1 MPMPRLLRSWLHRW
15 LPAGPQP
22 GSPTAERALA
32 AADGFLFELDLIA
45 GRLQR
50 GERAASLGLPREE
63 PAADI
68 TALFRTVPLPQREA
82 ALRTAAQVVAGG
94 GAVLDLEVPVA
105 VPGEGEALR
114 HLRIVGHLARDA
126 GGRLTRID
134 GLCLEIT
141 EARRARRALE
151 RVSTRFQLAADAG
164 RLGLWELDLRNQT
177 VVQTDLGASLF
188 GMPSG
193 EPAPVA
199 AYLERIHP
207 EDRGAVEKA
216 FLATIGEG
224 GDLGLVFRV
233 VAGPRLRWV
242 RTAGRLERNDSG
254 RAVRVAGVNWE
265 ITDDIEARER
275 IRQSGERLG
284 LALAAANASVWE
296 YFRHQGRVVWDERGV
311 DLYGTDPNRAG
322 SRIGLV
328 HPEDR
333 VRIAT
338 LIADSVVDSSARDF
352 VFEYRIVHPVRG
364 LRWLRCIGRR
374 EVAPDGTRRS
384 TGIDI
389 DVTAERTAT
398 EAIEEARRAAEAASR
413 AKSAFLANM
422 SHEIRTPMNAIIGM
436 TGLAHQA
443 GSLAQSSSYAAQA
456 HSAARSLL
464 TVLNDVLDFS
474 RIEAG
479 RLEPERIEYA
489 IEEMLSPVLDV
500 AGFGAGEKRV
510 ALVVEFGAEVPARC
524 VGDPSRI
531 AQILFNLAGNAVKF
545 TERGFVAIS
554 VGVTGERLRFEVAD
568 SGIGLSP
575 EQQREVFEP
584 FTQGDISTSRR
595 FGGTGLGLSICRRL
609 AELMG
614 GELGVRARAGGGS
627 VFWLD
632 LPLRAVPDSGPV
644 WGTRRSG
651 RDVLVL
657 HHDPVVARSLASQA
671 ARLCVR
677 ASTLTDAEALPGWL
691 RLQASGSAPLL
702 CVDARLLPADAGAWL
717 AGLRAHPT
725 RPTVALIARRLSALP
740 SADSVL
746 LEPVLPSAWRRSLG
760 LGPAATVSAPTD
772 TGPVSGALAR
782 ALRPGMFAGKDIL
795 LVEDN
800 DLNRA
805 LVLAILADA
814 GAHIRMAGNG
824 VEALAAVRERLP
836 DVVLMDIHMPV
847 MDGYEATAAIRA
859 LGAGGRDLP
868 IIATTADAL
877 ESDRDRALRA
887 GMNDHLTKPLEPSRL
902 VEVLRRWIGAV
913 PASEAPA
920 IAPAAPASPMA
931 DPPGPAAPVTQ
942 APLAPVLDL
951 AEGLR
956 GCLGREALL
965 AQTLGIFLDV
975 YGPVPERLA
984 ATDSAPQAEGA
995 PDLRRL
1001 AHTLKGSVRTLGMT
1015 RLADAAAA
1023 IDAELRA
1030 GLPPGA
1036 THRAT
1041 LEAALRLTLDQ
1052 AADALARLRAS
1063 PG

>member
-1 MPMPRLLRSWLHRW
+1 MPLSRPLRAWLSRRL
-15 LPAGPQP
+15 AAAPQP
-22 GSPTAERALA
+22 GSSSAERALSA
-32 AADGFLFELDLIA
+32 AEGFLFDLDLVA
-45 GRLQR
+45 GRLHR
-50 GERAASLGLPREE
+50 GERAVHLGLPREE

-68 TALFRTVPLPQREA
+68 TALFRAVPSPQREA
-82 ALRTAAQVVAGG
+82 ALRLAAQADAGG
-94 GAVLDLEVPVA
+94 SVIDLEVPVA

-126 GGRLTRID
+126 AGRLTRIE

-141 EARRARRALE
+141 GARRARRALE

-188 GMPSG
+188 GMTSG

-199 AYLERIHP
+199 SYLDRMHP
-207 EDRGAVEKA
+207 EDRGRVEQA
-216 FLATIGEG
+216 FRDTIAHGH
-224 GDLGLVFRV
+224 DLGIVFRV
-233 VAGPRLRWV
+233 IAGSRQRWV

-265 ITDDIEARER
+265 ITDDIEVRER
-275 IRQSGERLG
+275 IREAGERLG

-296 YFRHQGRVVWDERGV
+296 YFRDRGRVVWDERGA
-311 DLYGTDPNRAG
+311 DLYGTDPNHAG

-328 HPEDR
+328 HPDDR
-333 VRIAT
+333 TRIAT
-338 LIADSVVDSSARDF
+338 LIADSVLDSSTRDF
-352 VFEYRIVHPVRG
+352 VFEYRIQHPLRG

-374 EVAPDGTRRS
+374 EVSPDGARRS

-389 DVTAERTAT
+389 DVTAEHTAT

-479 RLEPERIEYA
+479 RLEPERIEYGL
-489 IEEMLSPVLDV
+489 EEMLAPVLDV
-500 AGFGAGEKRV
+500 AGFGADEKRV
-510 ALVVEFGAEVPARC
+510 ALLVEFGAEVPARC
-524 VGDPSRI
+524 IGDPSRI

-545 TERGFVAIS
+545 TERGFVAVS
-554 VGVTGERLRFEVAD
+554 VSASGERLRFEVAD

-575 EQQREVFEP
+575 AQQREVFEP
-584 FTQGDISTSRR
+584 FIQGDISTSRR

-614 GELGVRARAGGGS
+614 GELGVRSRAEGGS

-632 LPLRAVPDSGPV
+632 LPLRPVPGAGRV
-644 WGTRRSG
+644 WGTRRAG

-657 HHDPVVARSLASQA
+657 HHDPVAARSLGSQVAS
-671 ARLCVR
+671 LCAR
-677 ASTLTDAEALPGWL
+677 ASTLTDPDALPGWL
-691 RLQASGSAPLL
+691 RLQAPGSAPLL
-702 CVDARLLPADAGAWL
+702 CVDARLLPDDAGAWL
-717 AGLRAHPT
+717 AGLRAHAS

-740 SADSVL
+740 AADTVL
-746 LEPVLPSAWRRSLG
+746 LEPVLPVAWQRCLG
-760 LGPAATVSAPTD
+760 LGAAEPVVPAIEAAAAAGPRAT
-772 TGPVSGALAR
+772 R
-782 ALRPGMFAGKDIL
+782 AGMFAGKDIL

-814 GAHIRMAGNG
+814 DAHIRIAGNG
-824 VEALAAVRERLP
+824 VEALAAVRERRP

-847 MDGYEATAAIRA
+847 MDGYGATAAIRA
-859 LGAGGRDLP
+859 LGAEGRDLP
-868 IIATTADAL
+868 IIAITADAL

-887 GMNDHLTKPLEPSRL
+887 GMNDYLTKPLEPSRL
-902 VEVLRRWIGAV
+902 VEVLQRWIGATPAVASPGSV
-913 PASEAPA
+913 PAPRTAPGPGTA
-920 IAPAAPASPMA
+920 GAVMPASP
-931 DPPGPAAPVTQ
+931 VTL
-942 APLAPVLDL
+942 PPVLDL

-984 ATDSAPQAEGA
+984 AADAAAPAAGSL
-995 PDLRRL
+995 DLRRL
-1001 AHTLKGSVRTLGMT
+1001 AHTLKGSVRTLGMA
-1015 RLADAAAA
+1015 RLADVAAAL
-1023 IDAELRA
+1023 DAELRT
-1030 GLPPGA
+1030 GVPPSA
-1036 THRAT
+1036 AHRAT
-1041 LEAALRLTLDQ
+1041 LGNALRLTLDQ
-1052 AADALARLRAS
+1052 AAEALARLRAS
-1063 PG
+1063 SG

>member
-1 MPMPRLLRSWLHRW
+1 
-15 LPAGPQP
+15 
-22 GSPTAERALA
+22 
-32 AADGFLFELDLIA
+32 
-45 GRLQR
+45 
-50 GERAASLGLPREE
+50 
-63 PAADI
+63 
-68 TALFRTVPLPQREA
+68 
-82 ALRTAAQVVAGG
+82 
-94 GAVLDLEVPVA
+94 
-105 VPGEGEALR
+105 
-114 HLRIVGHLARDA
+114 
-126 GGRLTRID
+126 
-134 GLCLEIT
+134 
-141 EARRARRALE
+141 
-151 RVSTRFQLAADAG
+151 
-164 RLGLWELDLRNQT
+164 
-177 VVQTDLGASLF
+177 
-188 GMPSG
+188 
-193 EPAPVA
+193 
-199 AYLERIHP
+199 
-207 EDRGAVEKA
+207 
-216 FLATIGEG
+216 
-224 GDLGLVFRV
+224 
-233 VAGPRLRWV
+233 
-242 RTAGRLERNDSG
+242 G

-296 YFRHQGRVVWDERGV
+296 YLRDRGRVVWDERAC

-338 LIADSVVDSSARDF
+338 LIADSVLDSSARDF
-352 VFEYRIVHPVRG
+352 VFEYRILHPVRG

-524 VGDPSRI
+524 IGDPSRI

-554 VGVTGERLRFEVAD
+554 VGVTGERLRFEVTD

-575 EQQREVFEP
+575 AQQREVFEP
-584 FTQGDISTSRR
+584 FIQADISTSRR

-609 AELMG
+609 AELME
-614 GELGVRARAGGGS
+614 GELGVRARPEGGS

-632 LPLRAVPDSGPV
+632 LPLRPVPGVEPV

-657 HHDPVVARSLASQA
+657 HHDPVAARSLGSQA
-671 ARLCVR
+671 GRLCAR
-677 ASTLTDAEALPGWL
+677 ASTLTDADALAGWL
-691 RLQASGSAPLL
+691 RLQPAASAPLL

-717 AGLRAHPT
+717 AGLRAHPS
-725 RPTVALIARRLSALP
+725 RPAVALIARRLSALP
-740 SADSVL
+740 TADTVL
-746 LEPVLPSAWRRSLG
+746 LEPVLPSAWQRCLG
-760 LGPAATVSAPTD
+760 LGASGSAAAPSEPAP
-772 TGPVSGALAR
+772 GARPR
-782 ALRPGMFAGKDIL
+782 ALQPGMFAGKDIL

-814 GAHIRMAGNG
+814 GAAIRIAGNG
-824 VEALAAVRERLP
+824 VEALAAVRERRP

-859 LGAGGRDLP
+859 LGADGRDLP

-902 VEVLRRWIGAV
+902 VEVLQRWIGSA
-913 PASEAPA
+913 PGRDAPA
-920 IAPAAPASPMA
+920 GQAVQGRSSAPPGALPAGSDGLADAATATAAGRGAAVAAAPAAP
-931 DPPGPAAPVTQ
+931 PPAPGLS
-942 APLAPVLDL
+942 AGAVLDL

-956 GCLGREALL
+956 GCLGRQALL

-975 YGPVPERLA
+975 YGPVPDRLA
-984 ATDSAPQAEGA
+984 AGASPEEGG

-1001 AHTLKGSVRTLGMT
+1001 AHTLKGSVRTLGMN
-1015 RLADAAAA
+1015 RLADVAAAV
-1023 IDAELRA
+1023 DAELRA
-1030 GLPPGA
+1030 GAPPSA
-1036 THRAT
+1036 AHRAS
-1041 LEAALRLTLDQ
+1041 LEASLRLTLEQ
-1052 AADALARLRAS
+1052 AGEALARLRAS
-1063 PG
+1063 SG

>member
-1 MPMPRLLRSWLHRW
+1 MPLTRLLRSWLSRRPPVA
-15 LPAGPQP
+15 LQP
-22 GSPTAERALA
+22 GPDSAERALA
-32 AADGFLFELDLIA
+32 AAEGFLFALDLVA
-45 GRLQR
+45 GRLTR
-50 GERAASLGLPREE
+50 GERATRLGLPREE
-63 PAADI
+63 LAADI
-68 TALFRTVPLPQREA
+68 TALFRAVPLPQREA
-82 ALRTAAQVVAGG
+82 ALHLAAQAAAD

-126 GGRLTRID
+126 GGRLTRIE
-134 GLCLEIT
+134 GLCLEVT
-141 EARRARRALE
+141 SARRARRALE

-188 GMPSG
+188 GMTSG

-199 AYLERIHP
+199 AYLDRMHP
-207 EDRGAVEKA
+207 EDRGRVEQA
-216 FLATIGEG
+216 FLDTIAHGQ
-224 GDLGLVFRV
+224 DLGIVFRV
-233 VAGPRLRWV
+233 TAGPRLRWV

-275 IRQSGERLG
+275 IREAGERLG

-296 YFRHQGRVVWDERGV
+296 YFRDRARVVWDERGA
-311 DLYGTDPNRAG
+311 DLYGTDPNLAG

-333 VRIAT
+333 TRIAT
-338 LIADSVVDSSARDF
+338 LIADSVLDSSARDF
-352 VFEYRIVHPVRG
+352 VFEYRILHPVRG

-374 EVAPDGTRRS
+374 EVTPDGARRS
-384 TGIDI
+384 IGIDI
-389 DVTAERTAT
+389 DVTAEHTAT

-479 RLEPERIEYA
+479 RLEPERIEYGL
-489 IEEMLSPVLDV
+489 EEMLSPVLDV

-510 ALVVEFGAEVPARC
+510 ALLVEFGPEVPARC
-524 VGDPSRI
+524 IGDPSRI

-554 VGVTGERLRFEVAD
+554 VSATGARLRFEVTD
-568 SGIGLSP
+568 SGIGLTP
-575 EQQREVFEP
+575 AQQREVFEP
-584 FTQGDISTSRR
+584 FIQGDISTSRR

-614 GELGVRARAGGGS
+614 GELGVRSRAEGGS

-632 LPLRAVPDSGPV
+632 LPLQPVSGAGPV
-644 WGTRRSG
+644 WGTRRAG

-657 HHDPVVARSLASQA
+657 HHDPVVARSLSAQV
-671 ARLCVR
+671 ARLCAR
-677 ASTLTDAEALPGWL
+677 ASSLTDLEALAGWL
-691 RLQASGSAPLL
+691 RLQAPGAAPLL

-717 AGLRAHPT
+717 AGLRAHPS

-740 SADSVL
+740 TADTVL
-746 LEPVLPSAWRRSLG
+746 LEPVLPIAWQRSLG
-760 LGPAATVSAPTD
+760 LDSSARGPAPVEAAAAPR
-772 TGPVSGALAR
+772 PLR
-782 ALRPGMFAGKDIL
+782 AGMFAGKDIL

-814 GAHIRMAGNG
+814 GAHIRIAGNG
-824 VEALAAVRERLP
+824 LEAIAAVRERRP
-836 DVVLMDIHMPV
+836 DVVLMDIHMPE
-847 MDGYEATAAIRA
+847 MDGYGATAAIRA
-859 LGAGGRDLP
+859 LGAQGRDLP

-887 GMNDHLTKPLEPSRL
+887 GMNDYLTKPLEPSRL
-902 VEVLRRWIGAV
+902 VEVLLRWIGASS
-913 PASEAPA
+913 AAEAPA
-920 IAPAAPASPMA
+920 
-931 DPPGPAAPVTQ
+931 PGPAAAGAALAPPAPVAAGSETS
-942 APLAPVLDL
+942 ALAVTLPPVLDL

-984 ATDSAPQAEGA
+984 EADTAAQADAG

-1001 AHTLKGSVRTLGMT
+1001 AHTLKGSVRTLGMV
-1015 RLADAAAA
+1015 RLADVAAAL
-1023 IDAELRA
+1023 DAELRT
-1030 GLPPGA
+1030 GVPPSA
-1036 THRAT
+1036 AHRAT
-1041 LEAALRLTLDQ
+1041 LATALRLTLDQ
-1052 AADALARLRAS
+1052 AARALARLRAS
-1063 PG
+1063 SG